1 MFIFAFFFHVVAL
14 ALESSR
20 PLWLE
25 PLARL
30 WHARPES
37 HSGTPRFY
45 FDIRIGG
52 SVIPD
57 DIGAFGLSEEDALAD
72 AIAAMDEIGNWLEL
86 QGEDIGVDEI
96 IVRDD
101 EGQEVGRI
109 DLSRWRG
116 RAGL

>member
-1 MFIFAFFFHVVAL
+1 MYSIVSRWMRTSAFGSAFFFRAVAL

-20 PLWLE
+20 LLWLE
-25 PLARL
+25 PLAGL

-37 HSGTPRFY
+37 HSGPRRFY

-72 AIAAMDEIGNWLEL
+72 AIGAMDEIGNWLEL
-86 QGEDIGVDEI
+86 QG
-96 IVRDD
+96 
-101 EGQEVGRI
+101 
-109 DLSRWRG
+109 
-116 RAGL
+116 